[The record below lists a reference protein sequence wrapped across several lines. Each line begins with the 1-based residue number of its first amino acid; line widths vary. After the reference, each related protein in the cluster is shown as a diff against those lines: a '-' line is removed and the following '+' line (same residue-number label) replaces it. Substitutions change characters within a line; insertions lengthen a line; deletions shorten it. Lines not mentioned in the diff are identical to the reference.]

1 MNKVAEKL
9 YSKYHN
15 PDTTLNMYKIVIPMG
30 EDIWRILSM
39 SQIRERVYFDETH
52 IVNGS
57 NYTSEGEKIYFD
69 LHD

>member
-1 MNKVAEKL
+1 
-9 YSKYHN
+9 
-15 PDTTLNMYKIVIPMG
+15 MYKIVIPMG